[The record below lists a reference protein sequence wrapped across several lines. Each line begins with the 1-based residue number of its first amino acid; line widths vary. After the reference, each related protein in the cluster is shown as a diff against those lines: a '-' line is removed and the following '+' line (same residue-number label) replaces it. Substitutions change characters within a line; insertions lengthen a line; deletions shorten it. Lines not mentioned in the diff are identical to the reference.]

1 MTIYVKKFSKSV
13 RIHYAAALNMSVGS
27 RENHYVMEKAQNGTG
42 KRSLNMRSMFRFMME
57 EGYYPTYEKGQ
68 IIFSIDDNIATLDYQ
83 DGILGV
89 RIFFTI
95 EEDTYGIFLEAG
107 NSTMADS
114 VGVKPIV
121 LDDRKTL
128 MFSSETMCDNMREFK
143 KFLPRSI
150 RNIRN
155 ALAVHKDEMKLLL
168 EKSMLYKDLYTNDN
182 EYNAA
187 KKFCS

>member
-1 MTIYVKKFSKSV
+1 
-13 RIHYAAALNMSVGS
+13 MSVGS
-27 RENHYVMEKAQNGTG
+27 RQIHLIMKKAQ
-42 KRSLNMRSMFRFMME
+42 KSIERRSLNMTSMFRLMME
-57 EGYYPTYEKGQ
+57 EGYYPTYEQGH
-68 IIFSIDDNIATLDYQ
+68 IIFSIDDNIATLDYE
-83 DGILGV
+83 DGIMAV
-89 RIFFTI
+89 RIFFSI
-95 EEDTYGIFLEAG
+95 EEDTHEIFIEAG
-107 NSTMADS
+107 NSTMVDS

-150 RNIRN
+150 RNIRD
-155 ALAVHKDEMKLLL
+155 ALAVHKEEMKLLL